1 MKVTNVNHKTSNEN
15 EGQSEANDESD
26 NSDDEKR
33 FARFPLRPKKTGVKD
48 DSSVSDQKK
57 TNLKQK

>member
-48 DSSVSDQKK
+48 DSSVSDQ
-57 TNLKQK
+57 

>member
-1 MKVTNVNHKTSNEN
+1 MKGKVKQTIKVTNVNHKTSNEN
-15 EGQSEANDESD
+15 EGQCEANDESD

-48 DSSVSDQKK
+48 DSSISDQ
-57 TNLKQK
+57 